1 MQMTPVIENFLNQC
15 KQHSNVVSVSVE
27 DASQMHMSQVGR
39 LNLLVFHFVLKV
51 DLKNIPIDFVVTT
64 ESVTEHSYTK
74 FSEALDDM
82 LTCNCEVQEVSSHE
96 DLKLDIQQSA
106 MYNRGTLTY
115 YIRPTDGWR
124 QMIYSQYA
132 NIINPSN
139 VVFLDLIDK
148 LKNIENVLEV
158 TVEELID
165 TSLLTE
171 EEQKV
176 THVFFRIKHTIPGT
190 SDFRYA
196 HLIMSEP
203 SCCNVL
209 EQPTAITQV
218 QAMIEATP
226 E

>member
-1 MQMTPVIENFLNQC
+1 MQMTPVIENFLNQSR
-15 KQHSNVVSVSVE
+15 QHTNVVSVTVE

-39 LNLLVFHFVLKV
+39 LDLIVFHFIILIES
-51 DLKNIPIDFVVTT
+51 KNTPVDFVVPI
-64 ESVTEHSYTK
+64 ESVNEQSYEK
-74 FSEALDDM
+74 FSIALDD
-82 LTCNCEVQEVSSHE
+82 LSTCNCEVHDISSHSE
-96 DLKLDIQQSA
+96 LKLDVQQA
-106 MYNRGTLTY
+106 TMYNRGTLTY